1 MKPEN
6 AKSLE
11 SLGLFCHYCGIF
23 SVFIGVVVTFMDVLN
38 GDFGHIQ
45 IGIFLFAV
53 GYALVKI
60 SSRITEILFS
70 EGSPTKQ

>member
-1 MKPEN
+1 MKTDN

-11 SLGLFCHYCGIF
+11 SLSLFCHYCGVF
-23 SVFIGVVVTFMDVLN
+23 SVFIGVVVAFMDLLN

-53 GYALVKI
+53 GYALTKI
-60 SSRITEILFS
+60 SSRITQILLS
-70 EGSPTKQ
+70 EGNAIR